1 MEPAIL
7 KAEQIWVHV
16 DGVRYLVKWYREPL
30 YESNVYR
37 ETDDGEWRPCGSLN
51 SEAVSAA
58 VKLEYVRNFMVASGY
73 LLQPASIVNDDIV
86 HAYARSERRSR
97 AA

>member
-7 KAEQIWVHV
+7 RAEQIWVHV

-37 ETDDGEWRPCGSLN
+37 ETDDGEWCPCGSLN
-51 SEAVSAA
+51 SEEVPAVA
-58 VKLEYVRNFMVASGY
+58 KLEYVRNFMAMAGY
-73 LLQPASIVNDDIV
+73 LLQPSSIVNEDIV

-97 AA
+97 SA